1 MARVSRV
8 FPTARGLYAHMLAVS
23 ALGATYDAFGPIEG
37 PLVGV
42 WRRPVDR
49 ESPLWGAVNLCA
61 GDNTAAFTILQW
73 TADSAEER
81 IYVST
86 LDAVGALEVP
96 RYVLDTRVASRDIQ
110 RMWVNDSYLLAEIQ
124 PDLSLHLWRLDQET
138 FQIVDDREIVP
149 GLPQTEFLVGD
160 RVFYEAWND
169 VDETRLAMAGWDLPT
184 RAIVDI
190 DPADVKGFAT
200 DGRDMAWLQLFDR
213 APDGTY
219 GRVELWTM
227 PYSDA
232 PDVVRDARLVN
243 ADFPERSNSP
253 LLGGGWYV
261 LDQDVPGEEVLGL
274 VALHPL
280 HGGSA
285 RYFRPPDGANVTG
298 ILYVDETNL
307 FVRSGPD
314 LYWVDPR
321 ELPEL

>member
-1 MARVSRV
+1 MTNVSTSHPSTTSARV
-8 FPTARGLYAHMLAVS
+8 
-23 ALGATYDAFGPIEG
+23 
-37 PLVGV
+37 
-42 WRRPVDR
+42 
-49 ESPLWGAVNLCA
+49 ESPH
-61 GDNTAAFTILQW
+61 
-73 TADSAEER
+73 
-81 IYVST
+81 YVVD
-86 LDAVGALEVP
+86 L
-96 RYVLDTRVASRDIQ
+96 RVRGRGIQ

-124 PDLSLHLWRLDQET
+124 PDLSLYLWRLDQET

-219 GRVELWTM
+219 GRIELWTM
-227 PYSDA
+227 PYSDN
-232 PDVVRDARLVN
+232 PDVATDARLL
-243 ADFPERSNSP
+243 DPTFPLRPGDP
-253 LLGGGWYV
+253 LVGGGWYV
-261 LDQDVPGEEVLGL
+261 YLRQDPGMTARV
-274 VALHPL
+274 VLHPL
-280 HGGSA
+280 HGGSQ
-285 RYFRPPDGANVTG
+285 RYFETPDGANITDR
-298 ILYVDETNL
+298 LYVDEANL